1 MDFLFLILEAFDG
14 MKKAIYS
21 TLISITTIFSCLLL
35 GGIYLVLSA
44 KSEEFIQELKSKI
57 SIQAFVENTVESE
70 KIADLEKEIRKID
83 GISEIKFLSKEDAL
97 EKLSREMNADLEEIS
112 GYNPLQDEFTLILK
126 SEFSDEVSVNEIKTE
141 LLKIDGIESAEFNF
155 SLVTKIEEFQ
165 KNYEKISLYLGILIA
180 IFAVVLIT
188 NTIRLSIYARQ
199 KNIEIMK
206 LLGAT
211 KTFILTPFL
220 LEGAFQGGLGAILTN
235 LTIWFCGNY
244 LSETFNITFKVGIA
258 NYTFLIVFGLLL
270 GIFGSFIATQR
281 FLNYTD

>member
-1 MDFLFLILEAFDG
+1 MDFLFIILEAFDG

-141 LLKIDGIESAEFNF
+141 LLEIDGIESAEFNF

-165 KNYEKISLYLGILIA
+165 ENYEKISLYLGILIA

-220 LEGAFQGGLGAILTN
+220 LEGALQGILGAILTN

-244 LSETFNITFKVGIA
+244 LSETFNITFRVGIE
-258 NYTFLIVFGLLL
+258 NYTFLIIFGLLL
-270 GIFGSFIATQR
+270 GIFGSFVATQR